1 MPESKYHIIPLKGF
15 PDQKGK
21 SLDKRAIAFWIAT
34 SFMLDDDSFYE
45 DVKWTKS
52 IKNQPWHYT
61 PKETSLA
68 EITNQFA
75 TLFENIVKEQLDG
88 RKALLALSGGLD
100 SRTLAVALKRIGAHV
115 HSYSYGFEDNSDETK
130 YGKEIARVAGWT
142 FDDLKIPKGYLW
154 DKIEKAFEINL
165 GYAEFTHPRQIAV
178 AEELSKKGDVF
189 MLGHWGDVLFDDMG
203 VNDDLSFEDQVI
215 TIKKKIVKKGG
226 LELASDL
233 WQYWGLAGN
242 FESELNNRISI
253 LLQDIKIDNAN
264 ARIRAFKSLHW
275 ATRWTSTNLSF
286 FEHYAP
292 IELPYYDDRM
302 CQFICEVPEEFLSG
316 RQIQMEYIKRYAPEI
331 AAIPWQAK
339 APYNL
344 FNHHK
349 HLTLHHLPYR
359 IKNKL
364 KNTWR
369 KYITKKPL
377 IQRNWE
383 LQFLG
388 KENDEKLRHWLFE
401 NPRLFDLVPKDIV
414 EKHYHQFKSEDSV
427 YWSHAVS
434 MLLTLSVKMTSQ
446 HK

>member
-1 MPESKYHIIPLKGF
+1 
-15 PDQKGK
+15 
-21 SLDKRAIAFWIAT
+21 
-34 SFMLDDDSFYE
+34 
-45 DVKWTKS
+45 
-52 IKNQPWHYT
+52 
-61 PKETSLA
+61 
-68 EITNQFA
+68 
-75 TLFENIVKEQLDG
+75 
-88 RKALLALSGGLD
+88 
-100 SRTLAVALKRIGAHV
+100 
-115 HSYSYGFEDNSDETK
+115 
-130 YGKEIARVAGWT
+130 
-142 FDDLKIPKGYLW
+142 
-154 DKIEKAFEINL
+154 
-165 GYAEFTHPRQIAV
+165 
-178 AEELSKKGDVF
+178 
-189 MLGHWGDVLFDDMG
+189 
-203 VNDDLSFEDQVI
+203 
-215 TIKKKIVKKGG
+215 
-226 LELASDL
+226 
-233 WQYWGLAGN
+233 
-242 FESELNNRISI
+242 
-253 LLQDIKIDNAN
+253 
-264 ARIRAFKSLHW
+264 
-275 ATRWTSTNLSF
+275 
-286 FEHYAP
+286 
-292 IELPYYDDRM
+292 M